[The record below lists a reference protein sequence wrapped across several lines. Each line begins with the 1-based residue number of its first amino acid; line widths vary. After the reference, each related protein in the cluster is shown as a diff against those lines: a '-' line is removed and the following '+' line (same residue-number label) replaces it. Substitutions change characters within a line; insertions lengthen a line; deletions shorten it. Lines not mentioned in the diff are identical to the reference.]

1 MPFLNNGQLCY
12 HVSIAADEGQSKRD
26 RALAYW
32 QDLIE
37 IYVIQD
43 HTPGTVELPAK
54 VVENLSRT
62 WAALSA
68 DYQHGD
74 VTIEELRGFVQAF
87 TSAAGFHVE
96 LSGWAQEAFEWIG
109 REA

>member
-1 MPFLNNGQLCY
+1 MPFLNNGQIRY
-12 HVSIAADEGQSKRD
+12 HVAIAADEGQSKLA

-37 IYVIQD
+37 LHVIQD

-62 WAALSA
+62 WAALST

-87 TSAAGFHVE
+87 TSAAGLNAE

-109 REA
+109 GEA